1 MTKNKKVAIL
11 MGGPSSERE
20 ISLKSGNA
28 VYQALLDSEYQPVT
42 IDAVDEWE
50 SILSDAKPS
59 VAFIALHGKFG
70 EDGTVQ
76 SILENMGI
84 PYTGS
89 GVKASRLA
97 IDKIASRKILQKEGI
112 SVPEYVVL
120 RKPSHNF
127 NIEKIGFPVVIKPSL
142 QGSSIGLAIIDNKLE
157 LNKAIDYAYLFD
169 EFIVAEKFIKGD
181 ELTVGILDDEP
192 LPVIKIVPNRKF
204 YDYKAKYASADTQ
217 YLVPAPI
224 DPKFYKQAQEFALSA
239 HKALGCKDFSR
250 VDMILTADGVVNVL
264 EVNSIPGL
272 TSTSLLPKS
281 AAVVG
286 LSFKELC
293 LKIIE
298 LALKNK
304 NAPPEKIQ
312 TAS

>member
-1 MTKNKKVAIL
+1 

-20 ISLKSGNA
+20 VSLRSGNA
-28 VYQALLDSEYQPVT
+28 VCQALSDSEYQPIA

-50 SILSDAKPS
+50 DVINQVKPL

-76 SILENMGI
+76 SILEDMNI

-97 IDKIASRKILQKEGI
+97 IDKIASRKIFCKAGI
-112 SVPEYVVL
+112 PVPEYVVIK
-120 RKPSHNF
+120 KPSYEF
-127 NIEKIGFPVVIKPSL
+127 DYKQIGFPMVIKPSL
-142 QGSSIGLAIIDNKLE
+142 QGSSIGLTIIDDKLQVK
-157 LNKAIDYAYLFD
+157 KAMNVAYVHD
-169 EFIVAEKFIKGD
+169 QEIIIERFIKGD
-181 ELTVGILDDEP
+181 ELTVGILDNNA

-204 YDYKAKYASADTQ
+204 YDYKAKYTSGDTQ

-224 DPKFYKQAQEFALSA
+224 DIKFYNKAQELALAA
-239 HKALGCKDFSR
+239 HNALGCEDFSR
-250 VDMILTADGVVNVL
+250 VDMILGEDGIIRVL
-264 EVNSIPGL
+264 EVNSIPGM

-286 LSFKELC
+286 LNFRDLC
-293 LKIIE
+293 VKIIE
-298 LALKNK
+298 LAIK
-304 NAPPEKIQ
+304 NASSKKI
-312 TAS
+312 